1 MQSEF
6 NKSFDQS
13 FQFSDVAVSAVS
25 DEFKEYV
32 DLSVQTYIKMAK
44 MFVELS
50 EKANNILK
58 KIK

>member
-13 FQFSDVAVSAVS
+13 FQFSDIAVS

>member
-13 FQFSDVAVSAVS
+13 FQFSDVMVS

>member
-13 FQFSDVAVSAVS
+13 FQFSDVMVS
-25 DEFKEYV
+25 DEFKEYM
-32 DLSVQTYIKMAK
+32 DLSIKAYIKIAK

-58 KIK
+58 IIK

>member
-13 FQFSDVAVSAVS
+13 FQFSDIAVSAVS